1 MKTVHKAC
9 PCVIRRTDGY
19 FELLAFRHPLAG
31 LQIAKGTV
39 DPGESTDRAA
49 LRELKEESGLEEARI
64 LTKIGIYERIT
75 GAGPGENGA
84 SEKHIWHLYHVE
96 AKHPAN
102 LDFWSHE
109 ASGSPEEEGL
119 EFSFFWLKLNGK
131 YNCEFHPIFIDIIRL
146 VEEYLNLTR

>member
-9 PCVIRRTDGY
+9 PCVIRPTDGY
-19 FELLAFRHPLAG
+19 FELLAFRHPLIG

-64 LTKIGIYERIT
+64 LSKIGIYERIT

-84 SEKHIWHLYHVE
+84 SEKHIWHLYHVQS
-96 AKHPAN
+96 KHPDN
-102 LDFWSHE
+102 LECWSHQ

-119 EFSFFWLKLNGK
+119 EFSFFWLELNGE
-131 YNCEFHPIFIDIIRL
+131 YSREFHPVFLDVIRL